1 MRFKCK
7 EPGCTANV
15 TYIPREIDLGT
26 AFSVELQGENKLG
39 MERARFD
46 KAVTNIVNA
55 KNNDYNET
63 KAIFLNCDNSP
74 SHTHSYQ
81 IPTK

>member
-1 MRFKCK
+1 MRFTCK
-7 EPGCTANV
+7 EAGCSGHV
-15 TYIPREIDLGT
+15 TYIPREIDLGI
-26 AFSVELQGENKLG
+26 AFNAVLG
-39 MERARFD
+39 DGIKEEMKRARFER
-46 KAVTNIVNA
+46 AVSDILDNE
-55 KNNDYNET
+55 NDFNET